1 MRFYCCK
8 GGLDTVI
15 CIHHVCLIK
24 CNSLLTVDL
33 PAGPTTGLAVA
44 EVLELLLDLLRSP
57 AARDATQ
64 AVAAQQPQLLR
75 ALRDTC
81 LALMAQGSS
90 DVDCALIAAALEELR
105 ALQGDA

>member
-1 MRFYCCK
+1 MFNEFI
-8 GGLDTVI
+8 LMQSTV
-15 CIHHVCLIK
+15 HVR
-24 CNSLLTVDL
+24 
-33 PAGPTTGLAVA
+33 AGPAAASAVT
-44 EVLELLLDLLRSP
+44 EVLELLLELLRSP